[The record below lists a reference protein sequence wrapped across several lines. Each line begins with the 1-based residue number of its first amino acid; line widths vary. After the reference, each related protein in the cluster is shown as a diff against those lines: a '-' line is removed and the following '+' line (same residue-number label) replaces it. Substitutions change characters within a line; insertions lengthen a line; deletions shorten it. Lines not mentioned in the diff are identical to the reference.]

1 MSRNQKI
8 SDPKR
13 GVLLHIILT
22 NMPMYKKIYRVVQ
35 IKYR

>member
-8 SDPKR
+8 SDPKS
-13 GVLLHIILT
+13 GVLLHIVLT
-22 NMPMYKKIYRVVQ
+22 KMPVYKKIYRVVQ